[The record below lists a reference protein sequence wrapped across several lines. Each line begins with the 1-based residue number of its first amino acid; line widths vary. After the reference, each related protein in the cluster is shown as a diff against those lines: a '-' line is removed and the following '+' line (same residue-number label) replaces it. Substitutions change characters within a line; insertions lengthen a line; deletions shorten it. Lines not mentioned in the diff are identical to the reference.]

1 MSKIYCLHINNPDKR
16 EIGIEDLN
24 NLTDFVK
31 NLYIEKSDDSSKL
44 NFVPYY
50 SKATDG
56 ICIKIGG
63 RSKANIAN
71 IEKVNSILK
80 DQDLIW
86 KYKISLSKPYEF
98 NATQVLSFDVTSGR
112 KWDSIVQQGP
122 YFTEIMEPY
131 KPLGASLF
139 LGEQEYKLKPEE
151 EKVAGFY
158 ARRKIAEEKDNI
170 TKTYTRPIKHE
181 TEAQK
186 QARIL
191 FNKNFWKDFQTYL
204 SPEAKKI
211 FRTENDF
218 LDIDWSDLIQKI
230 NDNKEKDDKNTK
242 NRKNAEKIFRYGYA
256 TLNGVPYQ
264 KLSNFSV
271 ELSGIFYGVGANER
285 LGRIKKQ
292 IFPEDV
298 TLNLGK
304 EDTIPKPPLG
314 HKWGR
319 IATHHNLEWVA
330 TWKDSVTGRNKYIWF
345 SQEGAFKAQSD
356 IIKYEKARQLHTQL
370 NDIRTKYM
378 IHANSSDKTL
388 QQLGTV
394 LYLID
399 HFGIRVGN
407 EKDED
412 EAETV
417 GATTL
422 FFKNVD
428 LDDTNKRVIFNFLGK
443 DSVPFQKELE
453 VDPIIFKN
461 FQRLLEG
468 KKTEEY
474 NNKQIFQITSENINK
489 YLKEEFGDFSAK
501 VFRTRLANDIM
512 YHALQNVEIPD
523 KATNKVIKFNFAK
536 ANVEVAK
543 VLNHS
548 RSPSIKALESLE
560 KLKTELET
568 AKSKKD
574 VKNIA
579 TLTQN
584 IESKENVLSVAINTS
599 LANYID
605 PRLVISWTKAKEV
618 SPNAIYTATL
628 LSKFKWAVES
638 TEDGWD
644 WENSPL
650 ENEDVSST
658 QPKTAR
664 TPSRKPSAAKTP
676 RQPSVP
682 RRPSPRQPS
691 VSRKPSPRQP
701 SAVPA
706 KSFVTRLNLDNIF
719 FRLLRQSN
727 RDTTLRIK
735 DVLKSCQEEDP
746 ELRLLLGFDTKQEC
760 KDKVSLLFA
769 AHSSLYGDVT
779 GNREINLGQFVKY
792 FTNKPDITP
801 PRQPSAARKPP
812 RRQPSAAKT
821 PPRQPSSA
829 KTPPPPPQSSSKAT
843 FKIPPPRQKQDPFFG
858 KLGPGTI
865 KDYELLLQLC
875 EDLKNYTNIYQ
886 VNPAVLDWIYPFCK
900 EAVEKGVNIKATK
913 FIVDYYE
920 KNLLKR
926 PEDDTPVMENVRKPP
941 LESSDDAL
949 PIQPLPQ
956 KKKIQKAD
964 YTVPSDNHR
973 FTYLNTYK
981 NMDHL
986 KKYCDSWDIS
996 IRPEY
1001 NMKQIKFAIMD
1012 LYKDTPIED
1021 IPINTKKK

>member
-1 MSKIYCLHINNPDKR
+1 MSKIYCLSINNRDKR
-16 EIGIEDLN
+16 EISIEDVN
-24 NLTDFVK
+24 ELTEFVR
-31 NLYIEKSDDSSKL
+31 NLYIQKSDDPSKL

-63 RSKANIAN
+63 KSKAN
-71 IEKVNSILK
+71 IEKVNSILTDK
-80 DQDLIW
+80 DLRW
-86 KYKISLSKPYEF
+86 KYNIYLSKPSEF
-98 NATQVLSFDVTSGR
+98 NAEQVLSFDVTSGR
-112 KWDSIVQQGP
+112 KWDSILQQGP
-122 YFTEIMEPY
+122 YFAEIMEPY
-131 KPLGASLF
+131 KHLGASLY
-139 LGEQEYKLKPEE
+139 LREKEYKLKPEE

-304 EDTIPKPPLG
+304 EDTEPEPPPG

-330 TWKDSVTGRNKYIWF
+330 TWKDSVTGKNKYIWF
-345 SQEGAFKAQSD
+345 SPEGAFKAQSD
-356 IIKYEKARQLHTQL
+356 IKKYEKARQLHTQL
-370 NDIRTKYM
+370 NKIRTQYM
-378 IHANSSDKTL
+378 IDANSSDKTL

-489 YLKEEFGDFSAK
+489 YLKDFGDFSAK

-568 AKSKKD
+568 ATSKKD
-574 VKNIA
+574 VKKIA

-628 LSKFKWAVES
+628 LNKFKWAVER
-638 TEDGWD
+638 TEEGWD
-644 WENSPL
+644 WENSVL
-650 ENEDVSST
+650 EDIDEEDKKKPARAAPST
-658 QPKTAR
+658 AKKPPTRVPPSTAKKPPTR
-664 TPSRKPSAAKTP
+664 VPPST
-676 RQPSVP
+676 
-682 RRPSPRQPS
+682 
-691 VSRKPSPRQP
+691 
-701 SAVPA
+701 A
-706 KSFVTRLNLDNIF
+706 KST
-719 FRLLRQSN
+719 
-727 RDTTLRIK
+727 
-735 DVLKSCQEEDP
+735 
-746 ELRLLLGFDTKQEC
+746 
-760 KDKVSLLFA
+760 
-769 AHSSLYGDVT
+769 
-779 GNREINLGQFVKY
+779 
-792 FTNKPDITP
+792 
-801 PRQPSAARKPP
+801 
-812 RRQPSAAKT
+812 AKT
-821 PPRQPSSA
+821 PPARVPPSTAKSTAKTPPARVPPITAKSTA
-829 KTPPPPPQSSSKAT
+829 KTPPP
-843 FKIPPPRQKQDPFFG
+843 QDPFLGKFG
-858 KLGPGTI
+858 PATI
-865 KDYELLLQLC
+865 KDYKLLLELC
-875 EDLKNYTNIYQ
+875 ENLENYSTNIYQ
-886 VNPAVLDWIYPFCK
+886 VNPDVLDFIYPLCK
-900 EAVEKGVNIKATK
+900 EAVKRGVNIDATK
-913 FIVDYYE
+913 FIVDFYE
-920 KNLLKR
+920 KKLLKR
-926 PEDDTPVMENVRKPP
+926 PEDDTPVTENVSKQASESSEDDKPP
-941 LESSDDAL
+941 I
-949 PIQPLPQ
+949 PPPQ
-956 KKKIQKAD
+956 KKKIQKAKTPKTPPESSD
-964 YTVPSDNHR
+964 EDDKPPIPPLPKKKIQKAKIPKTPPESSDEDDTPPPQKKKNQKDKIKKTPPQVFIIPSDNFR
-973 FTYLNTYK
+973 FTYLNTHK
-981 NMDHL
+981 NEKL
-986 KKYCDSWDIS
+986 LRKYCEDYGIP
-996 IRPEY
+996 IQEKY
-1001 NMKQIKFAIMD
+1001 NMREIKIAIMNF
-1012 LYKDTPIED
+1012 YKDTPALKIPWDSPKPKPKED
-1021 IPINTKKK
+1021 EDAKKV